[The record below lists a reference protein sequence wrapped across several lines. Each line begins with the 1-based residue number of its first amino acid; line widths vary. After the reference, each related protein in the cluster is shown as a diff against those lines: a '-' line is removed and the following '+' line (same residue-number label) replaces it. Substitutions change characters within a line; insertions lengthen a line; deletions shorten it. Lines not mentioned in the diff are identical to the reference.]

1 MAVGLIGM
9 LDLSIVTDRLIA
21 LIDDAVASTPLWSG
35 GGAPFSLEVSGSAPE
50 AVRADG
56 GCQVSLYLFH
66 VSKDPHQLNVPLNAP
81 YQLNGTPPTPPPWV
95 AIAQPPPRAYQIP
108 YLPQSLDLYYLL
120 TAHSDKTYVQEQ
132 QAMSVAM
139 TCLHENPI
147 VTTTVVLDGQN
158 VDEEFTVTMAVES
171 EDELSRLWQATT
183 AALRLSAVYK
193 VCAVFLAPQALED
206 KEAPPVERVVAT
218 ADAVDLPLDQLG
230 DVTGTSLAAG
240 YALPDGTLRAY
251 DLAPAVASPGD
262 TLVLHGAGLDRASAA
277 RVYLVPP
284 GAPRIEVT
292 GWRTDTP
299 KSKTSARIEL
309 PAATGGAPGGTPEAG
324 VYQLAVGS
332 DTALGDAVT
341 HTSRLTPF
349 SIAAKVEPGVGT
361 ALLAA
366 IAGVYSLTGAGFVGG
381 HTEVLLGTVP
391 LSEGGG
397 PPAAGTFAIGGGGTT
412 IDFAAPTS
420 LASGRYAVRVR
431 VNGVESRPAWWVD
444 L

>member
-9 LDLSIVTDRLIA
+9 LDLSIVTDRLIE

-35 GGAPFSLEVSGSAPE
+35 GGAPFTLQVSGSAPE
-50 AVRADG
+50 SVRPDG

-66 VSKDPHQLNVPLNAP
+66 VARDPYQANVPLNAP
-81 YQLNGTPPTPPPWV
+81 YQLNGTPPPPPPWL
-95 AIAQPPPRAYQIP
+95 AIPQPPPRAYEAP
-108 YLPQSLDLYYLL
+108 YFPLGLDLYYLL
-120 TAHSDKTYVQEQ
+120 TAYSDKTYVQEQ

-147 VTTTVVLDGQN
+147 VTTTVVLDGED
-158 VDEEFTVTMAVES
+158 VEEEFAVTLAVEG

-193 VCAVFLAPQALED
+193 VSPVFLAPQTLED

-218 ADAVDLPLDQLG
+218 ADAVDLPLDPLG
-230 DVTGTSLAAG
+230 DLSGSSFTAS
-240 YALPDGTLRAY
+240 YALPEGTERAY
-251 DLAPAVASPGD
+251 DLAPAVAAPGD
-262 TLVLHGAGLDRASAA
+262 TIVLHGAGLDQDTAA
-277 RVYLVPP
+277 RVFLLPP

-292 GWRTDTP
+292 AWRTDTP

-309 PAATGGAPGGTPEAG
+309 PAASGGAPGATPEAG

-332 DTALGDAVT
+332 DTSLGDATT
-341 HTSRLTPF
+341 HMSRLTPF
-349 SIAAKVEPGVGT
+349 SIAAGVEPGGT

-366 IAGVYSLTGAGFVGG
+366 VAGVYSLTGEGFVDGQ
-381 HTEVLLGTVP
+381 TEVLLGTVP
-391 LSEGGG
+391 LSAGGS
-397 PPAAGTFAIGGGGTT
+397 PPAAGAFFVGGAGTT
-412 IDFAAPTS
+412 IDFAAPAS

-431 VNGVESRPAWWVD
+431 VNGIESRPAWWVD